1 MCTVSPHSELDLY
14 YIFLLHPLFI
24 ECCERPKAFKTQKD
38 LFGIVQNYLYAVV
51 LWDRMGSYALCSLF
65 RIVSNSVMA
74 CTGLW
79 SFQGKKL
86 SSSGRWK
93 RCLVKL
99 RRLCYTIRRGSWSA
113 VLGMG
118 KTWYVGL
125 VSWKVQEE
133 AITRES
139 TGDSGWG
146 AGWLSTLCPLPLSNG
161 TWDANMQ
168 NYKSPT
174 ILRAQYVVQVRTW
187 LLTKRVEGRIQPAEM
202 FFQLMV

>member
-1 MCTVSPHSELDLY
+1 MWYLTLQPLEKGANIILY
-14 YIFLLHPLFI
+14 NSGQHNISFMAPSVIVYDISTFWVRPVIFSLLPLFI
-24 ECCERPKAFKTQKD
+24 ECCERPKAFKKKKD

-99 RRLCYTIRRGSWSA
+99 RRLCYTIRREFVECSARDGKDVICGS
-113 VLGMG
+113 
-118 KTWYVGL
+118 
-125 VSWKVQEE
+125 
-133 AITRES
+133 
-139 TGDSGWG
+139 
-146 AGWLSTLCPLPLSNG
+146 C
-161 TWDANMQ
+161 
-168 NYKSPT
+168 
-174 ILRAQYVVQVRTW
+174 
-187 LLTKRVEGRIQPAEM
+187 
-202 FFQLMV
+202 

>member
-1 MCTVSPHSELDLY
+1 MCTISPHSELDMLY
-14 YIFLLHPLFI
+14 FLLHPLFI
-24 ECCERPKAFKTQKD
+24 ECCERPNAFKTQKD
-38 LFGIVQNYLYAVV
+38 LFGIVQNYLYAIV
-51 LWDRMGSYALCSLF
+51 LWDRIGMVQPFQNCLQFC
-65 RIVSNSVMA
+65 N
-74 CTGLW
+74 GLHW
-79 SFQGKKL
+79 VVEFPGQKL

-99 RRLCYTIRRGSWSA
+99 RRLCYTIRSA
-113 VLGMG
+113 VLWLG

-139 TGDSGWG
+139 IGDSGWG

-174 ILRAQYVVQVRTW
+174 ILRAQYVVQVWTW
-187 LLTKRVEGRIQPAEM
+187 LLTKRVEGRIQPSEM
-202 FFQLMV
+202 FKSELDRW

>member
-1 MCTVSPHSELDLY
+1 MQYLQILSKTHH
-14 YIFLLHPLFI
+14 IFDASSFNWVPRTSVVIGLKFLQNI
-24 ECCERPKAFKTQKD
+24 EGVIQTYTKLP
-38 LFGIVQNYLYAVV
+38 
-51 LWDRMGSYALCSLF
+51 LCS
-65 RIVSNSVMA
+65 RAVRKNRH
-74 CTGLW
+74 
-79 SFQGKKL
+79 SFQNRLQFCDGLHWTVEFPGQKL

-113 VLGMG
+113 VLWLG

-125 VSWKVQEE
+125 VSWWVQEE

-139 TGDSGWG
+139 IGDSGWG